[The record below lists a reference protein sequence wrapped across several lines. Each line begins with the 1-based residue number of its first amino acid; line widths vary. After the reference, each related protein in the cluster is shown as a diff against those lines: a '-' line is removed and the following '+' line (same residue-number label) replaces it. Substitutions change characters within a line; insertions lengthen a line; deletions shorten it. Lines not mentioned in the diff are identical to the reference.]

1 VGGFAAEVKF
11 KTKLELALDMI
22 RRAKQDEIPGN
33 IILADGAYGDST
45 EFRNTVRQ
53 LGFDFAVGVLP
64 TLGVVRLD
72 RAGRINT
79 KPQSAAEV
87 VASLPQSAFRKV
99 TWRKWHVGL
108 RSSSW
113 PAVAVASRMGVAA
126 ATA

>member
-99 TWRKWHVGL
+99 TWRNGMLACARRRGL
-108 RSSSW
+108 RW
-113 PAVAVASRMGVAA
+113 R
-126 ATA
+126 